1 MLTAIMKMLNM
12 RTTKI
17 IREVVRE
24 KKLCD
29 IEVDKSFLSIQRYMS
44 DTRRTVQRELER
56 GINGVI

>member
-1 MLTAIMKMLNM
+1 MKMLNM